1 MIYVTGDTHGEITR
15 FGAAFLPN
23 EKSLT
28 EKDFVIVCG
37 DFGFVWALEGTRE
50 YLAEKRVLDVLEKKP
65 YTILFCDG
73 NHENFARLNS
83 FPTKKWNGGKVHRIR
98 KNILHLM
105 RGQVY
110 EIDGKKFFTMGG
122 AYSRDRAMRRENVS
136 FWKAELPCTS
146 EYNEALKNL
155 EANDF
160 DVDYIITHTAPS
172 DIIISMGKSGDVHDW
187 ELTSFL
193 GRIAYEASFKKWFF
207 GHWHTDKEVLERFR
221 ALWFDVYEIK

>member
-1 MIYVTGDTHGEITR
+1 
-15 FGAAFLPN
+15 
-23 EKSLT
+23 
-28 EKDFVIVCG
+28 
-37 DFGFVWALEGTRE
+37 
-50 YLAEKRVLDVLEKKP
+50 
-65 YTILFCDG
+65 
-73 NHENFARLNS
+73 
-83 FPTKKWNGGKVHRIR
+83 
-98 KNILHLM
+98 M